1 MPKFAAAALVLFL
14 PTLAAAQDYCALVV
28 KRGPEVFGTK
38 LQAPPLRDSG
48 GNCAANNASGSGRL
62 TVGVLRIPGS
72 EAVVASKRKDVREGE
87 TSADEPTLG
96 KGAASIR
103 HEKGK
108 EIEFLVPLP
117 DRLLMVVR
125 RERDGL
131 SEAQIGRTRAFAA
144 AARDLR

>member
-1 MPKFAAAALVLFL
+1 MHRIAAAIFIAIPAF
-14 PTLAAAQDYCALVV
+14 AAAQDYCALLE

-38 LQAPPLRDSG
+38 LQAAPLRDPT
-48 GNCAANNASGSGRL
+48 GNCAANNADGSGRL
-62 TVGVLRIPGS
+62 TVGVLRWAGT
-72 EAVVASKRKDVREGE
+72 EAIVASKRKDVREGE
-87 TSADEPTLG
+87 SSADEPKLG

-103 HEKGK
+103 REKGK
-108 EIEFLVPLP
+108 QIEFLVPLP

-131 SEAQIGRTRAFAA
+131 TEAHIDRTRAFVA

>member
-1 MPKFAAAALVLFL
+1 MHRFAAAALAAL
-14 PTLAAAQDYCALVV
+14 PAIVAAQDYCALVE

-38 LQAPPLRDSG
+38 LQAAPLRDPT
-48 GNCAANNASGSGRL
+48 GNCAANNADGSGRL
-62 TVGVLRIPGS
+62 TVGALRMAGT
-72 EAVVASKRKDVREGE
+72 EAIVASKRKDVRQGE
-87 TSADEPTLG
+87 SSAEEPKLG

-103 HEKGK
+103 TEKGRQ
-108 EIEFLVPLP
+108 IEFLVPLP

-131 SEAQIGRTRAFAA
+131 TEAHIERTRAFAA